1 MESETTQEKVLRP
14 PADRASRSEGEGR
27 LQGVRKPCYR
37 RNRSFHLLFDDLQFT
52 IVSTS
57 TWHNI
62 TNGLHA
68 AVYDSYAAKSS
79 RQREKREV
87 VDVMND
93 VDGFCQRKRYE
104 LESGTY
110 RIGNYRHFWLKDKKK
125 KRNISVLPYDDR
137 CVQNDMKNAIQ
148 PNILKQMTDDMMGG
162 LPGCGVLASNK
173 RHQVVA
179 RMRVLMNDLT
189 LRYALQGDISKFY
202 DNVDNIISMG
212 IIERQVKDKRT
223 RAVIRQH
230 LFNQKRLAIGDP
242 FSHLIANLNMSVI
255 IRRAKKKYGD
265 RIKIVNFA
273 DDFIAFSKDKKTLEN
288 LRRDM
293 RILARQMR
301 LHYKPMYVRPIDAKP
316 GKKYNPII
324 FCGYKFGRG
333 YIHLTQ
339 RTKKRYIKARHK
351 ERSMGSYQGIIGV
364 ADTKH
369 LKLKVQINDNN
380 KGTMSEKIRR
390 PFAGRPMKMETME
403 GINHTIVDFQK
414 RSSNQKDCD
423 SYYHI
428 QALADGL
435 GLIVYSTGAQKIC
448 KYLDTKSR
456 TDIPLRDMKI
466 VHDWSGF
473 YYEGTVYTDAEE
485 EEMIRKQ
492 FNIPKSA

>member
-1 MESETTQEKVLRP
+1 M
-14 PADRASRSEGEGR
+14 G
-27 LQGVRKPCYR
+27 
-37 RNRSFHLLFDDLQFT
+37 
-52 IVSTS
+52 IS

-62 TNGLHA
+62 MTGMPT

-79 RQREKREV
+79 RQRAKREV
-87 VDVMND
+87 VEVMAD
-93 VDGFCQRKRYE
+93 VDGFCQRKRRE
-104 LESGTY
+104 LYRGTY
-110 RIGNYRHFWLKDKKK
+110 RVGDYRHFRLRDKKK
-125 KRNISVLPYDDR
+125 ERNISVLPYEDR
-137 CVQNDMKNAIQ
+137 CVQNDMKDAFQ
-148 PNILKQMTDDMMGG
+148 PLILRQMTDDMMGG
-162 LPGCGVLASNK
+162 LPGCGVLASDK

-179 RMRVLMNDLT
+179 RMRVLLNDRSLT
-189 LRYALQGDISKFY
+189 HYLQGDISKFY
-202 DNVDNIISMG
+202 DHVDNVISMEL
-212 IIERQVKDKRT
+212 IERQVKDKRT

-230 LFNQKRLAIGDP
+230 LFNQKKLAIGDP

-255 IRRAKKKYGD
+255 IRKTKKKYGK
-265 RIKIVNFA
+265 RIELVNFA
-273 DDFIAFSKDKKTLEN
+273 DDFIAFSRDKKTLEN

-293 RILARQMR
+293 RIWARQMR

-316 GKKYNPII
+316 GKKHQPII
-324 FCGYKFGRG
+324 FCGYQYGRG
-333 YIHLTQ
+333 FVHLTQ
-339 RTKKRYIKARHK
+339 DTKKRYVKARHR

-390 PFAGRPMKMETME
+390 PFAGRPMKIETME
-403 GINHTIVDFQK
+403 GINHAIVDFQK

-448 KYLDTKSR
+448 KYLGTKTR
-456 TDIPLRDMKI
+456 NDIPLRDMKI

-492 FNIPKSA
+492 FNIPK

>member
-1 MESETTQEKVLRP
+1 MM
-14 PADRASRSEGEGR
+14 
-27 LQGVRKPCYR
+27 
-37 RNRSFHLLFDDLQFT
+37 
-52 IVSTS
+52 TS

-62 TNGLHA
+62 TTGLHA
-68 AVYDSYAAKSS
+68 AVYDSYTAKSS
-79 RQREKREV
+79 RQRRKREV
-87 VDVMND
+87 VEVMAD
-93 VDGFCQRKRYE
+93 VDGFCQRKRLE
-104 LESGTY
+104 LESDTY
-110 RIGNYRHFWLKDKKK
+110 LIGDYRHFRLKDKKK
-125 KRNISVLPYDDR
+125 ERDISVLPYEDR
-137 CVQNDMKNAIQ
+137 CVQNAIKDAIE
-148 PNILKQMTDDMMGG
+148 PLLLRQMNDDMMGG
-162 LPGCGVLASNK
+162 LPGCGVLASDK

-179 RMRVLMNDLT
+179 RMRVLMNDRS
-189 LRYALQGDISKFY
+189 LRYCLQGDIKKFY
-202 DNVDNIISMG
+202 DHVDNVVSMRL
-212 IIERQVKDKRT
+212 IEKQVNDKRT
-223 RAVIRQH
+223 RVVIRQH

-255 IRRAKKKYGD
+255 IRKAKELYGD
-265 RIKIVNFA
+265 SIKVVNFA
-273 DDFIAFSKDKKTLEN
+273 DDFIAFSKEKIILNALRKDMKKW
-288 LRRDM
+288 
-293 RILARQMR
+293 AKAMR
-301 LHYKPMYVRPIDAKP
+301 LHYKPMYVRPIDPQP
-316 GKKYNPII
+316 GKEYNPII

-333 YIHLTQ
+333 YVHLTQ
-339 RTKKRYIKARHK
+339 ATKKRYVKARHK

-473 YYEGTVYTDAEE
+473 YYDGTVYTDAEE

>member
-1 MESETTQEKVLRP
+1 MLSAQQVKTK
-14 PADRASRSEGEGR
+14 
-27 LQGVRKPCYR
+27 K
-37 RNRSFHLLFDDLQFT
+37 
-52 IVSTS
+52 IMTS
-57 TWHNI
+57 TWNNI

-68 AVYDSYAAKSS
+68 AVYDSYTAKSS
-79 RQREKREV
+79 RQRAKREV
-87 VDVMND
+87 VEVMAD
-93 VDGFCQRKRYE
+93 VDGFCQRKRHE
-104 LESGTY
+104 LEGDTY
-110 RIGNYRHFWLKDKKK
+110 RIGDYRHFRLKDKKK
-125 KRNISVLPYDDR
+125 ERDISVLPYEDR
-137 CVQNDMKNAIQ
+137 CVQNAIKDAIE
-148 PNILKQMTDDMMGG
+148 PLLLRQMNDDMMGG
-162 LPGCGVLASNK
+162 LPGCGVLSSDK

-179 RMRVLMNDLT
+179 RMRVLLNDLS
-189 LRYALQGDISKFY
+189 LKYCLQGDIKKFY
-202 DNVDNIISMG
+202 DHVDNVISMQL
-212 IIERQVKDKRT
+212 IEKQVKDKRT
-223 RAVIRQH
+223 RAIIRQH

-255 IRRAKKKYGD
+255 IRKAKEKYSN
-265 RIKIVNFA
+265 RIKVVNFA
-273 DDFIAFSKDKKTLEN
+273 DDFIAFSKDKETLN
-288 LRRDM
+288 AMRRDM
-293 RILARQMR
+293 QQWAKAMR
-301 LHYKPMYVRPIDAKP
+301 LHYKPMYVRPVDGQDIT
-316 GKKYNPII
+316 
-324 FCGYKFGRG
+324 FCGYKFGCG
-333 YIHLTQ
+333 YVHLTQ
-339 RTKKRYIKARHK
+339 ATKKRYVKARHK

-369 LKLKVQINDNN
+369 LKLKIQINDN

-428 QALADGL
+428 QALAEGL

-473 YYEGTVYTDAEE
+473 YYDGTVYTDAEE

>member
-1 MESETTQEKVLRP
+1 M
-14 PADRASRSEGEGR
+14 
-27 LQGVRKPCYR
+27 
-37 RNRSFHLLFDDLQFT
+37 
-52 IVSTS
+52 STS
-57 TWHNI
+57 TWNNI
-62 TNGLHA
+62 TTGLHA
-68 AVYDSYAAKSS
+68 AVYDSYTAKSS
-79 RQREKREV
+79 RQRAKREV
-87 VDVMND
+87 VEVMAD
-93 VDGFCQRKRYE
+93 VDGFCQRKQAE
-104 LESGTY
+104 LS
-110 RIGNYRHFWLKDKKK
+110 IGGYNVGDYRHFRLKDKKK
-125 KRNISVLPYDDR
+125 ERDISVLPYEDR
-137 CVQNDMKNAIQ
+137 CVQNAIKNAIE
-148 PNILKQMTDDMMGG
+148 PLLLRQMNDDMMGG
-162 LPGCGVLASNK
+162 LPGCGVLASDK

-179 RMRVLMNDLT
+179 QMRVLLNDRS
-189 LRYALQGDISKFY
+189 LRYCLQGDIRKFY
-202 DNVDNIISMG
+202 DHVDNVISMQL
-212 IIERQVKDKRT
+212 IERQVKDNRT

-255 IRRAKKKYGD
+255 IRKAKEKYGD
-265 RIKIVNFA
+265 RIKVVNFA
-273 DDFIAFSKDKKTLEN
+273 DDFIAFSKDKETLN
-288 LRRDM
+288 AMRRDM
-293 RILARQMR
+293 KKWAKAMR
-301 LHYKPMYVRPIDAKP
+301 LHYKQMYVRTVD
-316 GKKYNPII
+316 GQDII

-333 YIHLTQ
+333 YVHLTQ
-339 RTKKRYIKARHK
+339 RTKKRYVKARHK

-369 LKLKVQINDNN
+369 LKLKIQINDN

-390 PFAGRPMKMETME
+390 PFAGRPMKIETME
-403 GINHTIVDFQK
+403 GISHTIVDFQK

-473 YYEGTVYTDAEE
+473 YYDGTVYTDAEE

-492 FNIPKSA
+492 FNIPK

>member
-1 MESETTQEKVLRP
+1 M
-14 PADRASRSEGEGR
+14 
-27 LQGVRKPCYR
+27 
-37 RNRSFHLLFDDLQFT
+37 
-52 IVSTS
+52 TS
-57 TWHNI
+57 TWNNI

-68 AVYDSYAAKSS
+68 AVYDSYTAKSS
-79 RQREKREV
+79 RQRRKREV
-87 VDVMND
+87 VEVMAD
-93 VDGFCQRKRYE
+93 VDGFCQRKQAE
-104 LESGTY
+104 LTRGGY
-110 RIGNYRHFWLKDKKK
+110 HVGNYRHFRLKDKKK
-125 KRNISVLPYDDR
+125 ERDISVLPYEDR
-137 CVQNDMKNAIQ
+137 CVQNAIKDAIE
-148 PNILKQMTDDMMGG
+148 PLLLRQMNDDMMGG
-162 LPGCGVLASNK
+162 LPGCGVLASDK
-173 RHQVVA
+173 RHHVVA
-179 RMRVLMNDLT
+179 RMRVMLNDRSLN
-189 LRYALQGDISKFY
+189 YCLQGDIKKFY
-202 DNVDNIISMG
+202 DHVDNVISMRL
-212 IIERQVKDKRT
+212 IEKQVKDKRT

-255 IRRAKKKYGD
+255 IRKAKKKYGD
-265 RIKIVNFA
+265 RIKVVNFA
-273 DDFIAFSKDKKTLEN
+273 DDFIAFSKDKETLN
-288 LRRDM
+288 AMRRDM
-293 RILARQMR
+293 KKWAKAMR
-301 LHYKPMYVRPIDAKP
+301 LHYKPMYVRHVD
-316 GKKYNPII
+316 GQDII

-333 YIHLTQ
+333 YVHLTQ
-339 RTKKRYIKARHK
+339 CTKKRYIKARHK

-369 LKLKVQINDNN
+369 LKLKAQINDNN

-448 KYLDTKSR
+448 KYLDTMSR

-473 YYEGTVYTDAEE
+473 YYDGTVYTDAEE